1 MTKKDALSYIASFLA
16 IDTAQAMQAAYDIPK
31 LEENT
36 RLVCSKNRDAAIV
49 LDIDNLYSQKLGI
62 HLPDVG
68 A

>member
-1 MTKKDALSYIASFLA
+1 MTKNDALSHVASLLA

-36 RLVCSKNRDAAIV
+36 RIQYARNRDVAIA
-49 LDIDNLYSQKLGI
+49 LDIDDLYSQKLGI